1 GPEQWLEWRIILH
14 AANDGPV
21 LRRDIVQ
28 IVGGNDPAG
37 AGHVADDHLRRAGNV
52 PAEMAGD
59 HPCQRVVAAACR
71 RADDQRHG
79 LAAIEFGGRLGP
91 CGTHRQPDADE
102 RKGQKAERNGHDCL
116 RRITRSYRSPEKAER
131 NPGIRASG
139 TRSAGVSC
147 APLSGAR
154 AISARAP
161 TPPTAGE
168 PRYW

>member
-1 GPEQWLEWRIILH
+1 
-14 AANDGPV
+14 
-21 LRRDIVQ
+21 
-28 IVGGNDPAG
+28 
-37 AGHVADDHLRRAGNV
+37 
-52 PAEMAGD
+52 
-59 HPCQRVVAAACR
+59 

-79 LAAIEFGGRLGP
+79 LAAIEFGGRLGQRGLDP
-91 CGTHRQPDADE
+91 EPGEDE
-102 RKGQKAERNGHDCL
+102 RKQQTAERNEHDCL

-147 APLSGAR
+147 ARHSAAK